1 MQVFGARQG
10 AIILMLNPQFNFFKL
25 GHESLFFLI
34 IHKGFILIQFASDIV
49 ELGFKLVFKFINK
62 FDSLF

>member
-1 MQVFGARQG
+1 
-10 AIILMLNPQFNFFKL
+10 MLNPQFNFFKL
-25 GHESLFFLI
+25 GHKSLFFLI

-49 ELGFKLVFKFINK
+49 ELGFKLIFKFIDK